1 MSGFVEES
9 SLDTTEVKQ
18 IKANAIAD
26 YQEEQEVEA
35 DERFAGDISLELE
48 DLADEM
54 SYYSV
59 FADKLE
65 NVNGALV
72 EQEME
77 YQMGGEFDTELELG
91 ELQELS
97 SRAERAFNSSI
108 GTTMEP
114 IARAFKQSVD
124 NVVLDYSDQL
134 L

>member
-1 MSGFVEES
+1 MSFVEES
-9 SLDTTEVKQ
+9 SLDSVEVKQ
-18 IKANAIAD
+18 IKANAVAE
-26 YQEEQEVEA
+26 YQEEQEAEA
-35 DERFAGDISLELE
+35 DERFMGDVSLELE

-72 EQEME
+72 EQELE
-77 YQMGGEFDTELELG
+77 YQMSGDFNDELELDV
-91 ELQELS
+91 LVELS
-97 SRAERAFNSSI
+97 DRAERAFNSSV
-108 GTTMEP
+108 GTVMEP

-124 NVVLDYSDQL
+124 NVSLDYSDQL